1 MFFHSQGLRSRSVPD
16 NPPNHE
22 SLFIS
27 TKVLTGAVPFSN
39 KPPRAA
45 LSVIAG
51 GERPPHNQPT
61 LL

>member
-22 SLFIS
+22 LLFIS

-45 LSVIAG
+45 LSAIAG
-51 GERPPHNQPT
+51 GERPPRQPT